1 MRGTNEND
9 VSFDTYLDNVRVFR
23 RKQETTE
30 PDPVTVVS
38 DPNGQAVVVQVGDD
52 YKWSSSLDGVTLWGV
67 EQSGD
72 GWSSMTMRF
81 ENGRN
86 FGNEGFSIQ

>member
-1 MRGTNEND
+1 M
-9 VSFDTYLDNVRVFR
+9 
-23 RKQETTE
+23 
-30 PDPVTVVS
+30 
-38 DPNGQAVVVQVGDD
+38 VVQVGDD

-81 ENGRN
+81 ENGRYL
-86 FGNEGFSIQ
+86 GNEGFFDSVTQPNYDVSFEIDENGYITESLGRWGLSIL